1 MASFF
6 TNKLKDSTNISDEV
20 IANSMIASATA
31 GATAYFNSGMASTTP
46 ELKAMYLSSLNQVL
60 GGHTAIMELAV
71 EKGWEK
77 PYDSPSQQL
86 LEVYNKSQET
96 IE

>member
-1 MASFF
+1 MTSFF

-20 IANSMIASATA
+20 IASNMMAGASA
-31 GATAYFNSGMASTTP
+31 GATAYFNSGMVSTTP
-46 ELKAMYLSSLNQVL
+46 ELKAMYLANLNQML

-71 EKGWEK
+71 EKGWEN
-77 PYDSPSQQL
+77 PYDAPSQQL
-86 LEVYNKSQET
+86 LDLYNKSQET

>member
-20 IANSMIASATA
+20 IANTMIASASA
-31 GATAYFNSGMASTTP
+31 GATAYFNFGMASTTP
-46 ELKAMYLSSLNQVL
+46 ELKAMYLANLNQVL
-60 GGHTAIMELAV
+60 GGHTAIMELSV
-71 EKGWEK
+71 EKGWEN
-77 PYDSPSQQL
+77 PYDSPSKQL
-86 LEVYNKSQET
+86 LDVYNKYQET

>member
-6 TNKLKDSTNISDEV
+6 TNKVKDSTNISDEV
-20 IANSMIASATA
+20 IANNMIAGASA
-31 GATAYFNSGMASTTP
+31 GATAYFNFGMSVTTP
-46 ELKAMYLSSLNQVL
+46 ELKAMYLASLNQVL

-86 LEVYNKSQET
+86 LDVYSKSQENL
-96 IE
+96 E